1 MTQAILIGIYS
12 VACLLLIFV
21 ILVQSGR
28 GGGLVESFSGA
39 ESIFGTKTNSFLVKL
54 TAILATIF
62 LCSAILIAYLS
73 KSSSKSLLDDY
84 TSKSTTA
91 VSESAEEASME
102 ASEVEP
108 LQDLEEDAV
117 QEKNQ

>member
-1 MTQAILIGIYS
+1 MMQTVLIGIYS
-12 VACLLLIFV
+12 IACLLLIFV
-21 ILVQSGR
+21 ILVQAGR
-28 GGGLVESFSGA
+28 GGGLVETFSGA

-84 TSKSTTA
+84 TSRPTEVEVGA
-91 VSESAEEASME
+91 IDESSNDAS
-102 ASEVEP
+102 SVEP
-108 LQDLEEDAV
+108 LEDLEQDAS
-117 QEKNQ
+117 QKNNQ